1 MDIATVVGIVM
12 SFGLMMAAILMGGS
26 LMTFVDYP
34 SMMIV
39 FGGTLGATLTSY
51 PLVEVIKI
59 ATVIKNTVLFKP
71 QNPSQI
77 IGQLVQYSQV
87 ARREGIL
94 ALESAI
100 EETDDTFFKKAIQ
113 LVVDGA
119 EPDIIRD
126 VLETEVAF
134 IDERHKQGSALVEF
148 MSILAPAF
156 GMIGTLIGL
165 VQMLKTMNDPSSI
178 GPAMAVALI
187 TTFYGAVLANVVFLP
202 LANKLRVRSSEEMLI
217 KDLVIAGILSIQAGD
232 NPRVV
237 EQKLHAYVA
246 PKFRESQFS

>member
-1 MDIATVVGIVM
+1 MDIATVIGIVM
-12 SFGLMMAAILMGGS
+12 SFGLMIAAILMGGS
-26 LMTFVDYP
+26 IMTFVDYP

-39 FGGTLGATLTSY
+39 FGGTIGATLTSY
-51 PLVEVIKI
+51 PLGDVIKV
-59 ATVIKNTVLFKP
+59 ANVIKNTVLFKP
-71 QNPSQI
+71 QNPSEI
-77 IGQLVQYSQV
+77 IAQLVQYSQV

-100 EETDDTFFKKAIQ
+100 EETDDVFFKKAIQ

-134 IDERHKQGSALVEF
+134 IDERHKQGAALVEF
-148 MSILAPAF
+148 MSVLAPAF

-165 VQMLKTMNDPSSI
+165 VQMLKTMNDPSTI

-217 KDLVIAGILSIQAGD
+217 KDLIIAGILSIQAGD

-246 PKFRESQFS
+246 PKFRESQFT